1 MSLKIQPL
9 RPDFGAEIT
18 GVDITTELSEAA
30 FLPIRCALDDYGL
43 LFFPAQLMDDDRQVA
58 FSELFGPLERTV
70 STNPAG
76 GTAFA
81 RQSNIDIATGEKIP
95 MDDPRMAYQKGNY
108 LWHADSTFKTVPSL
122 CSLLSAREVPPEGGA
137 TELVSTAA
145 AYDALDPATQARIE
159 GLVVEHDFGYSRS
172 RTDFQL
178 SAEQKAEMPAARH
191 RLVQVNPVTGRKSLM
206 IGAHAKQIVG
216 WTVEDSQELLDALLA
231 GATEAAAVYRHE
243 WRTGDIL
250 IWDNRSTLHRATPYD
265 AGRHRRVM
273 QRTTVS
279 NPEAEVLSA

>member
-18 GVDITTELSEAA
+18 GVDITAELSEAA
-30 FLPIRCALDDYGL
+30 FLPIRRALDDYGL
-43 LFFPAQLMDDDRQVA
+43 LFFPAQPMDDDRQVT

-108 LWHADSTFKTVPSL
+108 LWHADSTFKRVPSL
-122 CSLLSAREVPPEGGA
+122 CSILSAREVPPEGGA
-137 TELVSTAA
+137 TEFVSTAA
-145 AYDALDPATQARIE
+145 AHEALDDPTKAGIAD
-159 GLVVEHDFGYSRS
+159 LVVEHDFGYSRS
-172 RTDFQL
+172 RTNFQL
-178 SAEQKAEMPAARH
+178 SAEQQAEMPAARH
-191 RLVQVNPVTGRKSLM
+191 PLVQVNPVTGRKSLM
-206 IGAHAKQIVG
+206 IGAHAKRIVG
-216 WTVEDSQELLDALLA
+216 WSVEESQELLDDLLDHATDA
-231 GATEAAAVYRHE
+231 GSVYRHE
-243 WRTGDIL
+243 WQTGDLL

-265 AGRHRRVM
+265 AERHRRVM

-279 NPEAEVLSA
+279 NPAAA

>member
-9 RPDFGAEIT
+9 RSDFGAAIS
-18 GVDITTELSEAA
+18 GVDLCAGISEAA
-30 FLPIRCALDDYGL
+30 FAPIRRALDDYGL
-43 LFFPAQLMDDDRQVA
+43 LVFSAQPMDDGQQIA

-76 GTAFA
+76 GTPFA

-95 MDDPRMAYQKGNY
+95 MGDPRMAYQKGNY
-108 LWHADSTFKTVPSL
+108 LWHADSTFKRVPSL
-122 CSLLSAREVPPEGGA
+122 CSILSAREVPPAGGA
-137 TELVSTAA
+137 TEFVSTAA

-159 GLVVEHDFGYSRS
+159 DLVVEHDFGYSRS

-216 WTVEDSQELLDALLA
+216 WTVVDSQELLDALLA
-231 GATEAAAVYRHE
+231 GATAADAVYRHE
-243 WRTGDIL
+243 WRTGDVL
-250 IWDNRSTLHRATPYD
+250 VWDNRSTLHRATPYD
-265 AGRHRRVM
+265 AERHRRVM

-279 NPEAEVLSA
+279 NPAAEVLPA